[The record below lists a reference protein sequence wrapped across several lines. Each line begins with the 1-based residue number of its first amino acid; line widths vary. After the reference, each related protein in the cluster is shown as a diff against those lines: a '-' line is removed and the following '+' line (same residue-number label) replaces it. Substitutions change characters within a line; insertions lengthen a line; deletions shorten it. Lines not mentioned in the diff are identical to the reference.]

1 MKIRII
7 FRGDSVSFFETKD
20 GKAVK
25 LVAFIDYLGYFY
37 YFADF
42 KGYSRDFNKTAIW
55 RKALT

>member
-42 KGYSRDFNKTAIW
+42 KGYSRDFNKTAI
-55 RKALT
+55 